1 MNNQNVI
8 FRHHKKQKSKSS
20 GQGVSFYIDEE
31 EKEHL
36 LTNKNPDISIVV
48 DPPSQEHSENEEQDG
63 KIWSSG
69 ITCIIPIQLTHPC
82 RGLLSWMIP
91 NNCDIIYFLGL
102 IFIVVYIV
110 QLYGWSLN
118 LCCIYIYH
126 VRDRS
131 QNFPFCVKNR
141 IVFEAPFI
149 YFVFTWDLFVCLWV
163 HLYIF
168 CHLYVWNVI
177 LKVWNNNISTESIK
191 IDF

>member
-102 IFIVVYIV
+102 IFIVVYSV

-118 LCCIYIYH
+118 LCCIYIH
-126 VRDRS
+126 QSCSRQKS
-131 QNFPFCVKNR
+131 KFSILCQESHCFWGPPHLFCFYLK
-141 IVFEAPFI
+141 
-149 YFVFTWDLFVCLWV
+149 FVCLLMSAPIHILSSV
-163 HLYIF
+163 CLK
-168 CHLYVWNVI
+168 CHI
-177 LKVWNNNISTESIK
+177 KGLK
-191 IDF
+191 